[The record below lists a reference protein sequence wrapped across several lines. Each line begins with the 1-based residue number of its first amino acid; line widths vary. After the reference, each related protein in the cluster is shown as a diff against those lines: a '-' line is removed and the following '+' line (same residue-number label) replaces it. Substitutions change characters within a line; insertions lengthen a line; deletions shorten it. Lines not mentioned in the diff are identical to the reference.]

1 MNPFRRW
8 GHSNMNYNK
17 AEFEKSYGI
26 SSQLPPSDITEIA
39 FAGRSNVG
47 KSSLLNKLFN
57 RKSLARVS
65 SVPGKTITINFYD
78 VDGYKFVDLPGYGY
92 AKLSKSERDR
102 FGELMEGYF
111 QSGRNIKLVVQLVD
125 MRHKPSQDDFGM
137 IEFMKQMNI
146 PFIVVC
152 TKADKLKVK
161 EFKKR
166 EQEIKEEL
174 SMVDSDLIIP
184 FSSQNGLGL
193 DKIKMLIEKSL
204 TD

>member
-1 MNPFRRW
+1 
-8 GHSNMNYNK
+8 MNYNK
-17 AEFEKSYGI
+17 AEFERAFGI
-26 SSQLPPSDITEIA
+26 SGQLPPSEVPEIA

-125 MRHKPSQDDFGM
+125 MRHKPSQDDYGM
-137 IEFMKQMNI
+137 IDFMQQMDI

-161 EFKKR
+161 EFKRR
-166 EQEIKEEL
+166 EKEIKDEL
-174 SMVDSDLIIP
+174 SMVD
-184 FSSQNGLGL
+184 
-193 DKIKMLIEKSL
+193 
-204 TD
+204 

>member
-1 MNPFRRW
+1 
-8 GHSNMNYNK
+8 MNYNK
-17 AEFEKSYGI
+17 TEFEKSYGI
-26 SSQLPPSDITEIA
+26 SSQLPPSDIIEIA

-193 DKIKMLIEKSL
+193 EKIKMLIEKSL

>member
-1 MNPFRRW
+1 
-8 GHSNMNYNK
+8 MNYNK
-17 AEFEKSYGI
+17 AEFEKSYGV

>member
-1 MNPFRRW
+1 
-8 GHSNMNYNK
+8 MNYNK
-17 AEFEKSYGI
+17 AEFEKAFGI
-26 SSQLPPSDITEIA
+26 SSQLPQSTTPEIA
-39 FAGRSNVG
+39 FSGRSNVG

-65 SVPGKTITINFYD
+65 SVPGKTITINFYN
-78 VDGYKFVDLPGYGY
+78 VDDCKFVDLPGYGY
-92 AKLSKSERDR
+92 AKLSKTERDR

-137 IEFMKQMNI
+137 IDFMQQMNI
-146 PFIVVC
+146 PFIIAC

-166 EQEIKEEL
+166 EQEIKQEL
-174 SMVDSDLIIP
+174 NMVDEGLIVP
-184 FSSQNGLGL
+184 FSSQTGLGL
-193 DKIKMLIEKSL
+193 DNIKMLIEKSL
-204 TD
+204 EQ

>member
-1 MNPFRRW
+1 
-8 GHSNMNYNK
+8 MNYNK
-17 AEFEKSYGI
+17 AEFERSYGI
-26 SSQLPPSDITEIA
+26 SSQLPPSDIMEIA

-65 SVPGKTITINFYD
+65 SVPGKTITINFYN

-92 AKLSKSERDR
+92 AKLSKTERDR

-111 QSGRNIKLVVQLVD
+111 QSERNIKLVVQLVD
-125 MRHKPSQDDFGM
+125 MRHKPSQDDYGM
-137 IEFMKQMNI
+137 IDFMQHMDI

-166 EQEIKEEL
+166 EEEIKTEL
-174 SMVDSDLIIP
+174 PMVNSDNIIP

-204 TD
+204 SE

>member
-1 MNPFRRW
+1 
-8 GHSNMNYNK
+8 MNYNK
-17 AEFEKSYGI
+17 AEFERAFGI
-26 SSQLPPSDITEIA
+26 SGQLPPSEVPEIA

-111 QSGRNIKLVVQLVD
+111 QSERNIKLVVQLVD

-137 IEFMKQMNI
+137 IDFMQQMDI

-161 EFKKR
+161 EFKRR
-166 EQEIKEEL
+166 EKEIKEEL
-174 SMVDSDLIIP
+174 SMVDENLIIP
-184 FSSQNGLGL
+184 FSSQSGLGL
-193 DKIKMLIEKSL
+193 DTIKMLIEKSL
-204 TD
+204 GA

>member
-1 MNPFRRW
+1 
-8 GHSNMNYNK
+8 MNYNK

-125 MRHKPSQDDFGM
+125 MRHKPSQDDFSM

-204 TD
+204 AE

>member
-1 MNPFRRW
+1 
-8 GHSNMNYNK
+8 MNYNK

-166 EQEIKEEL
+166 EQEIKDEL